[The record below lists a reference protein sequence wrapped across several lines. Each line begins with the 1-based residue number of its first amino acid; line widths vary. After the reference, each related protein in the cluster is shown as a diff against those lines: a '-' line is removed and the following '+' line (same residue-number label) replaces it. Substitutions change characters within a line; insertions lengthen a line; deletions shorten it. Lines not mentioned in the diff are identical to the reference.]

1 MKIAFLYE
9 HPTWSEK
16 LIDCF
21 YKNDINLQLINIDE
35 LTFDT
40 DGFDLDFDL
49 LINRVNVMPYEKR
62 DPAIVFHTL
71 HFLNWLDLSGVRI
84 INGARTHYIG
94 SSKAVQNGIFSMLN
108 LDTPQAIAIYKNK
121 DALKAAEKIGFPVII
136 KPNIGGS
143 GSNIAR
149 FNSSVELKLAI
160 DQKLINL
167 GVDGSGLVQKS
178 IYSDGYVY
186 RVEILGDEL
195 FYSTKQKI
203 VENKFNYCA
212 IEGCNINTRNTEQG
226 EEFDFCAL
234 QSSNQ
239 IQLHDVPQE
248 ILQEVIQ
255 IIKQTRADFG
265 GIEYIINRETGKPCY
280 FDFNP
285 YSNFISNGE
294 AFLGFS
300 PEQRFVDFIKSL
312 C

>member
-21 YKNDINLQLINIDE
+21 HNNDINLQLINIDE

-40 DGFDLDFDL
+40 DSFDIDFDL
-49 LINRVNVMPYEKR
+49 LINRVNVMPYERR
-62 DPAIVFHTL
+62 DSAIVFHTL
-71 HFLNWLDLSGVRI
+71 HFLNWLELSGVRI

-108 LDTPQAIAIYKNK
+108 LDTPRAIAIYKNK

-167 GVDGSGLVQKS
+167 GVDGSGLVQKY

-212 IEGCNINTRNTEQG
+212 TEGCNIDTRNTEQ
-226 EEFDFCAL
+226 E
-234 QSSNQ
+234 
-239 IQLHDVPQE
+239 
-248 ILQEVIQ
+248 
-255 IIKQTRADFG
+255 
-265 GIEYIINRETGKPCY
+265 
-280 FDFNP
+280 
-285 YSNFISNGE
+285 
-294 AFLGFS
+294 
-300 PEQRFVDFIKSL
+300 
-312 C
+312 

>member
-21 YKNDINLQLINIDE
+21 HNNDINLQLINIDE

-40 DGFDLDFDL
+40 DSFDIDFDL

-62 DPAIVFHTL
+62 DSAIVFHTL
-71 HFLNWLDLSGVRI
+71 HFLNWLELSGVRI

-94 SSKAVQNGIFSMLN
+94 SSKVVQNGIFSMLN
-108 LDTPQAIAIYKNK
+108 LDTPRAIAIYKNK

-167 GVDGSGLVQKS
+167 GVDGSGLVQKY

-212 IEGCNINTRNTEQG
+212 TKGCNIDTRNTEQE
-226 EEFDFCAL
+226 EEFDFCVFE
-234 QSSNQ
+234 SSHQ

-248 ILQEVIQ
+248 ILQQVIK
-255 IIKQTRADFG
+255 IIKKTSADFG

-285 YSNFISNGE
+285 YSNFVSHGE
-294 AFLGFS
+294 TFLGFS
-300 PEQRFVDFIKSL
+300 PEQRFVDFIKNL